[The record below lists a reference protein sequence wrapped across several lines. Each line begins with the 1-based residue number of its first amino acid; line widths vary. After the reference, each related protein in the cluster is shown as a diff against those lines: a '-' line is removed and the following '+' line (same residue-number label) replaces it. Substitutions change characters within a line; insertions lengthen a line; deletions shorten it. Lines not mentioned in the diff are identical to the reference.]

1 MFCASIFSGDRCG
14 KDFPFSLSMSWE
26 YRIMVTI
33 SVYPLLAAEYS
44 DDQPF
49 CPQRFMICKVSKA
62 YSTEDKSI
70 HVPSSVCWGQPHSPV
85 ALRRIL
91 FGCWWRPTSRPFVD
105 PRYIV
110 YYAKIKK
117 TGMYCVKWTVQDIPY
132 REHLSQLLLRWGTK
146 QYESGPP
153 LLLSLTPYRYPKL

>member
-70 HVPSSVCWGQPHSPV
+70 HVPSSVCWGQPRSPV

-91 FGCWWRPTSRPFVD
+91 FGCWWPPTSRPFVD

-110 YYAKIKK
+110 YYAKIKNGYVLCKMNCLGHTLSRASISAPPWMRYK
-117 TGMYCVKWTVQDIPY
+117 TIWAWPAAAAIINTV
-132 REHLSQLLLRWGTK
+132 
-146 QYESGPP
+146 P
-153 LLLSLTPYRYPKL
+153 LP